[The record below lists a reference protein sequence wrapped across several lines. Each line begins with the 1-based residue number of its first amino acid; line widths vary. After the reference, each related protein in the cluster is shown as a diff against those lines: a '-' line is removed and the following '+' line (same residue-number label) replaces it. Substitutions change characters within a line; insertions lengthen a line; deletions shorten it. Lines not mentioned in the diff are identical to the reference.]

1 VALNPRWRRWRLL
14 TAEIIHPAPQKSIRF
29 DETVFIVDEKK
40 KRDKNIGI
48 QFVSVDDFRQLFD

>member
-14 TAEIIHPAPQKSIRF
+14 TAEIIQLALQKSIRF
-29 DETVFIVDEKK
+29 DETFFIVDEKK